1 MTAQN
6 REIPAAGE
14 PVAQADGA
22 ASLRGASVDQLVAD
36 VRRLADYAIRTG
48 QLPKAVDIE
57 IVYLAERAL
66 EQRQALSPEL
76 FAGLVNAYQVLE
88 RHFPAVTADS
98 LAATEPEQPGK
109 IRTSPTGRYLLKLWA
124 CTGFIV
130 LAILLVNL
138 SQYLNAR
145 NQPPVPGLSG
155 DGQALALG
163 YQTLQYLEP
172 FFYGALG
179 AFIYILRVTEQ
190 RLQTRE
196 FDPARA
202 PEHVNRLVLGTLAGG
217 AIILFINEVPN
228 GDGSSV
234 QISAAALGFLAGYSV
249 DFLFQVLDRV
259 IGAFLPKVGLE
270 TIERR
275 ARRRRE
281 QNLVRRYQTM
291 RDETPDEGTKKLL
304 GEIIDDLGRQ

>member
-1 MTAQN
+1 MTAQY

-14 PVAQADGA
+14 PVVKPDGG
-22 ASLRGASVDQLVAD
+22 ASLDGASVDKLVAD

-48 QLPKAVDIE
+48 QLPKAVDIQ
-57 IVYLAERAL
+57 IVYLAEQAL
-66 EQRQALSPEL
+66 EQRQALSADL
-76 FAGLVNAYQVLE
+76 FAGLVDAYQVLE
-88 RHFPAVTADS
+88 RHFPSVTADS

-138 SQYLNAR
+138 SQFLHTR
-145 NQPPVPGLSG
+145 GQPPVPGLVG

-163 YQTLQYLEP
+163 YRTLEYLEP

-179 AFIYILRVTEQ
+179 AFIYILRVTER

-217 AIILFINEVPN
+217 SIILFINELPN
-228 GDGSSV
+228 GEGSSV
-234 QISAAALGFLAGYSV
+234 QISSAALGFLAGYSV

-275 ARRRRE
+275 ARCRHE
-281 QNLVRRYQTM
+281 QDRIRRYQRM
-291 RDETPDEGTKKLL
+291 LDETQDEPTKKLL
-304 GEIIDDLGRQ
+304 VEIIDDLRRH

>member
-1 MTAQN
+1 MTAQHH
-6 REIPAAGE
+6 EIPAAGE
-14 PVAQADGA
+14 PPAKTDGA
-22 ASLRGASVDQLVAD
+22 ASLAGTSIDQLVAD
-36 VRRLADYAIRTG
+36 VRRLANYAIRTG
-48 QLPKAVDIE
+48 QLPKAVDIQ

-138 SQYLNAR
+138 SQFLHTR
-145 NQPPVPGLSG
+145 GQSPVPGLAG
-155 DGQALALG
+155 DGQALAIG
-163 YQTLQYLEP
+163 YRTLEYLEP

-217 AIILFINEVPN
+217 SIILFIKELPN

-234 QISAAALGFLAGYSV
+234 QISSAALGFLAGYSV
-249 DFLFQVLDRV
+249 DFLFQVLDRL
-259 IGAFLPKVGLE
+259 IGAILPKVGLE

-275 ARRRRE
+275 ARRRHE
-281 QNLVRRYQTM
+281 QDMIRRYQTM
-291 RDETPDEGTKKLL
+291 LDETQDEATKKLL
-304 GEIIDDLGRQ
+304 GEIIDDLRRQ